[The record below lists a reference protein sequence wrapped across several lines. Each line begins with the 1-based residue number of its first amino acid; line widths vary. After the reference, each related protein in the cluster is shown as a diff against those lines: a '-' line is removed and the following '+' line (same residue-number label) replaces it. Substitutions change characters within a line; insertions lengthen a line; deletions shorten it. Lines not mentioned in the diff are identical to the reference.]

1 MLQKAVAQAAD
12 TIIAALADLRD
23 PLGADELMTR
33 AQRRMN
39 LVDFGST
46 PFQEPLQNLLRACRE
61 EAELSL
67 FGRFA
72 TRWDAVRFLSN
83 LLRLREEER
92 RAPKILEER
101 IERPIFIAGLPRSGT
116 TFLHSLLA
124 EDDTNLVPRIW
135 QLIHPY
141 PISTGSDQR
150 PRRVS
155 RQLRVFGMLAPE
167 FRHMHPIDAS
177 SPQECSEITAHVFA
191 SLRFD
196 TTYHV
201 PSYRR
206 WLDETGH
213 LDAYRFHKR
222 FLQHL
227 QHQAGLAGR
236 WMLKCP
242 DHIFALDALRAVYP
256 DAGVVFVHR
265 DPLAVLPS
273 VTRLTEVLRRP
284 FTRHVDKLEIGRQD
298 SDRWLSATE
307 LMIEAADEEQFE
319 EPILH
324 IHYLNLVSDPLETVA
339 TLYRHFGRALDPH
352 TAARIGRLVEA
363 KPNGGYGTRRS
374 HLEEYGL
381 DPIAE
386 RERYARYVE
395 RFGIRL
401 ERKAGPVKPVKG
413 SAALMPRRSAEAANK
428 VGPADPRGDTI
439 APDRSTRCAT

>member
-67 FGRFA
+67 FGRFV

-124 EDDTNLVPRIW
+124 EDDINLVPRIW

-352 TAARIGRLVEA
+352 TATRIGRLVEA

-381 DPIAE
+381 DPVAE

-413 SAALMPRRSAEAANK
+413 SAALMPRRSAEAAKK
-428 VGPADPRGDTI
+428 VSPADPRGDTI